1 MSRSTPFEKCLIC
14 GRSCP
19 PGRVTC
25 SDDCHERFVHDCEQ
39 MFGAYKKVI
48 DLETGRAHRVPTRE
62 IIEKG
67 LRQVDLKN
75 YPEWEES

>member
-1 MSRSTPFEKCLIC
+1 
-14 GRSCP
+14 
-19 PGRVTC
+19 
-25 SDDCHERFVHDCEQ
+25 